1 MKMMISILVSM
12 VLVAG
17 VLLYAFEF
25 DIGEL
30 LMAYPNTVDVSRK
43 EDVAELKL
51 KAGHRYMVCYIPG
64 GSGKL
69 INSIIM
75 THSIDKYW
83 NTLLKIAFKNLHDVY
98 LGDHSAALL
107 IIADSMEYY
116 IFLDMYKYILYR
128 PSDEETICEV
138 HDGAFVPRLNV
149 N

>member
-1 MKMMISILVSM
+1 
-12 VLVAG
+12 
-17 VLLYAFEF
+17 
-25 DIGEL
+25 
-30 LMAYPNTVDVSRK
+30 MAYPNTVDVSRK

-64 GSGKL
+64 GSGHL
-69 INSIIM
+69 LNSISM

-83 NTLLKIAFKNLHDVY
+83 NMLIKVAFKNLHDVY

-107 IIADSMEYY
+107 IIADSMDYY

-128 PSDEETICEV
+128 PLDEMTICEI

>member
-1 MKMMISILVSM
+1 MKMMISTLVSA

-17 VLLYAFEF
+17 VLLYAFQL

-51 KAGHRYMVCYIPG
+51 KDGHRYMVCYIPG
-64 GSGKL
+64 GSGNL
-69 INSIIM
+69 IKSIMM

-83 NTLLKIAFKNLHDVY
+83 NMLLKMAFKNLHDVY
-98 LGDHSAALL
+98 LGDHSAAML

-116 IFLDMYKYILYR
+116 IFLDMYKNILYR
-128 PSDEETICEV
+128 PSDETICET
-138 HDGAFVPRLNV
+138 HDGAFVPLLNA

>member
-1 MKMMISILVSM
+1 MKMIITTLVSA

-17 VLLYAFEF
+17 VLLYAFQL

-51 KAGHRYMVCYIPG
+51 KDGHRYMVCYIPG
-64 GSGKL
+64 GSGNL
-69 INSIIM
+69 IKSIMM

-83 NTLLKIAFKNLHDVY
+83 NMLLKMAFKDLHDVY
-98 LGDHSAALL
+98 LGDHSAAML
-107 IIADSMEYY
+107 IMADSMEYY
-116 IFLDMYKYILYR
+116 IFLDMYKNILYT
-128 PSDEETICEV
+128 PSDETICET
-138 HDGAFVPRLNV
+138 HDGAFVPLLNA